1 LHFPAIGE
9 KFPTALRNYNLQL
22 VVGGAVRQKVTGLAG
37 LSALSGYVKNGKGKR
52 YLF

>member
-1 LHFPAIGE
+1 MFEFFRNRREISS
-9 KFPTALRNYNLQL
+9 ALRNYNLQP

-37 LSALSGYVKNGKGKR
+37 LSGYVKNGKGKR